1 MSDPVRAFPLDEEN
15 TTWRSRGYL
24 PHLERDG
31 AVYFVTFRLADALPQ
46 HVLAEIQA
54 ERQAQMA
61 KLRVAGT
68 LTSEGETQLD
78 LFVSRR
84 VQHEL
89 DAGKGACHLANPL
102 LAETLSQTMQR
113 FDGTRYRLF
122 AWCIMPNHIHAV
134 VQPMKPATLSMIL
147 HSWKSYA
154 ANFAQKQLGV
164 PGALWQREY
173 YDHLIRNEEA
183 LWRVIKYVAENPLKA
198 NLSDWPWVGGPRS
211 AG

>member
-89 DAGKGACHLANPL
+89 DAGKGACHLATPCWQRRSPRQCSVLMVLVIGSL
-102 LAETLSQTMQR
+102 L
-113 FDGTRYRLF
+113 
-122 AWCIMPNHIHAV
+122 
-134 VQPMKPATLSMIL
+134 
-147 HSWKSYA
+147 
-154 ANFAQKQLGV
+154 
-164 PGALWQREY
+164 GALCP
-173 YDHLIRNEEA
+173 IISM
-183 LWRVIKYVAENPLKA
+183 LWSSR
-198 NLSDWPWVGGPRS
+198 
-211 AG
+211 